1 MTITWFVS
9 DVTSLGILKLVS
21 KVPWQRPSGL
31 FLFGRA
37 FISSPQILGL
47 VVMFCGLSLGC
58 FFRHSLKLGLLHVD
72 PVGATGD
79 SLGALSGV
87 GAFFD
92 RDDLVLDLVLEG
104 VFEGVVY
111 PGDPPEVGVLRI

>member
-1 MTITWFVS
+1 MIS
-9 DVTSLGILKLVS
+9 D
-21 KVPWQRPSGL
+21 
-31 FLFGRA
+31 LFG
-37 FISSPQILGL
+37 
-47 VVMFCGLSLGC
+47 GLSRGC

-79 SLGALSGV
+79 SPGALSGV
-87 GAFFD
+87 GVFFD

>member
-1 MTITWFVS
+1 MTITWFMS

-37 FISSPQILGL
+37 FISSSQILEL

-58 FFRHSLKLGLLHVD
+58 FFRHSLKLGLLLVD
-72 PVGATGD
+72 PVG
-79 SLGALSGV
+79 V
-87 GAFFD
+87 V
-92 RDDLVLDLVLEG
+92 DDLLLDLVLEG
-104 VFEGVVY
+104 VSEDVVY
-111 PGDPPEVGVLRI
+111 PGDPGDPPDVGVLRI

>member
-1 MTITWFVS
+1 MTITLVIS

-21 KVPWQRPSGL
+21 KVPWQRPDGIPSGL
-31 FLFGRA
+31 FLLAFVVIIIDLFG
-37 FISSPQILGL
+37 
-47 VVMFCGLSLGC
+47 GLSQVC
-58 FFRHSLKLGLLHVD
+58 FLLHSLKLGLVHVG

-79 SLGALSGV
+79 SLGTLSGV
-87 GAFFD
+87 GVFFD